1 MNLQFFIWVSKSLH
15 YWTIFPFLVRVSARG
30 NPLEK
35 TIVLC
40 IFKAIVH
47 YFFSC
52 SGNFH
57 PLHLRL
63 PAKEVYSFFKSWFLS
78 RQRAVVLFRRRRHC
92 LKPKSFWS
100 SFFKILR
107 NLSCLFSLFP
117 RILSAAVGFLV
128 YKWNSYHPK
137 VSSLLCLFTFILVVI
152 LSVWNK
158 IGVPS
163 DRLLFWIRRKRLVWR
178 NKSFQLCQ
186 LQCEINYFFYN
197 HTLEKFAMNR
207 VWIQNRRLE
216 TSILCFL
223 PLLNRNLPNLRNRSY
238 TEFPSL

>member
-52 SGNFH
+52 SWNFH

-63 PAKEVYSFFKSWFLS
+63 PAKEVYSFFESWFLS

-92 LKPKSFWS
+92 LNPKSCRI
-100 SFFKILR
+100 SFYKGKNNQESIF
-107 NLSCLFSLFP
+107 FY
-117 RILSAAVGFLV
+117 GLV
-128 YKWNSYHPK
+128 HLCFNRAK
-137 VSSLLCLFTFILVVI
+137 SSLLFYSLMWILTGHLWYFPSFGFAGVI
-152 LSVWNK
+152 TLAQMFLRHPMSVW
-158 IGVPS
+158 
-163 DRLLFWIRRKRLVWR
+163 
-178 NKSFQLCQ
+178 Q
-186 LQCEINYFFYN
+186 
-197 HTLEKFAMNR
+197 MNMY
-207 VWIQNRRLE
+207 I
-216 TSILCFL
+216 
-223 PLLNRNLPNLRNRSY
+223 
-238 TEFPSL
+238 

>member
-63 PAKEVYSFFKSWFLS
+63 PTKEVYSFFKSWFLS

-92 LKPKSFWS
+92 LNPKSCRS
-100 SFFKILR
+100 SFYKGKNNQESIFFTDWFTSVLTALWAACFFIP
-107 NLSCLFSLFP
+107 SCEFSLAICDIFH
-117 RILSAAVGFLV
+117 R
-128 YKWNSYHPK
+128 
-137 VSSLLCLFTFILVVI
+137 
-152 LSVWNK
+152 
-158 IGVPS
+158 S
-163 DRLLFWIRRKRLVWR
+163 DLLVWLLWPKCFYGTQCQSGR
-178 NKSFQLCQ
+178 WICIYSVCSKLRQNFFSRFSF
-186 LQCEINYFFYN
+186 
-197 HTLEKFAMNR
+197 
-207 VWIQNRRLE
+207 
-216 TSILCFL
+216 S
-223 PLLNRNLPNLRNRSY
+223 
-238 TEFPSL
+238 